1 MTDDSLM
8 EKLAIGGRPLSVLLT
23 NDDGYRARGITT
35 LADYLDDIADVHV
48 VAPRGNRSGVGT
60 HITFGRD
67 RADEQK
73 TYRGREVVAVDGYPC
88 DCVRLALDELYGDSI
103 DVVVS
108 GINRGRNLGNDLV
121 NSGTISA
128 ARDACLPPYNRV
140 GIAVSAGFDEGE
152 QPAYNLAAEFCS
164 AFLTFVAGVMDSPG
178 GRELLS
184 GYYFSLNV
192 PLPAVAEP
200 SGQMKGVALTYAS
213 TDALSRGVFETKG
226 SEETA
231 AGTRTRRS
239 RHWKRGPAVETGS
252 DSWAIE
258 QGYLSLCPVYGLG
271 ILGRSEPRDRRSALD
286 DLIMQEF
293 SFRGERMLR
302 FSG

>member
-8 EKLAIGGRPLSVLLT
+8 EKLAIGGRPFSVLLT

-35 LADYLDDIADVHV
+35 LADYLDGIADVHV

-67 RADEQK
+67 RVDEQK
-73 TYRGREVVAVDGYPC
+73 RYCGREVVAVDGYPC

-128 ARDACLPPYNRV
+128 ARDATLPPYNRV
-140 GIAVSAGFDEGE
+140 GIAVSAGFNEGE
-152 QPAYNLAAEFCS
+152 RPLYDVAAEFCC
-164 AFLTFVAGVMDSPG
+164 AFLSFMAGVMDSPEG
-178 GRELLS
+178 KDLLS

-192 PLPAVAEP
+192 PSASL
-200 SGQMKGVALTYAS
+200 GQMKGVAYTYPS
-213 TDALSRGVFETKG
+213 TDALSRGVFETKRV
-226 SEETA
+226 EETA
-231 AGTRTRRS
+231 AGTRTARS

-258 QGYLSLCPVYGLG
+258 EGYLSLCPVFGLN
-271 ILGRSEPRDRRSALD
+271 ILGRPEPGDRRSALD
-286 DLIMQEF
+286 DLIMSGF
-293 SFRGERMLR
+293 AFRGERVRR